1 MDYLKI
7 LAEDIHSVSASTVDN
22 EGHPQI
28 RVIDVMHYD
37 EDGLYFLTAK
47 GKEFYSQL
55 IEKQYIAISGLKG
68 KMAITLRGKVR
79 CIGYDKLDL
88 IFEKNPYMK
97 EIYREGPRDA
107 LEVFMIYDAEGEFFD
122 ITVPSR
128 IIRESFCIGNAEI
141 GKAGYLITDACS
153 LCGLC
158 ADACPQ
164 SCIDISNRTAVIDFR
179 HCLNCGRC
187 AEHCPKK
194 AIVRIR

>member
-97 EIYREGPRDA
+97 EIYREGTRDA
-107 LEVFMIYDAEGEFFD
+107 LEVFMIYDAEGE
-122 ITVPSR
+122 ICLQINTVKDSR
-128 IIRESFCIGNAEI
+128 F
-141 GKAGYLITDACS
+141 
-153 LCGLC
+153 
-158 ADACPQ
+158 
-164 SCIDISNRTAVIDFR
+164 IDSMQAVIMWTRLKQKLQKLHADYSEQIMHMYSLIAVQMQTSVHTGQYSMLKYRSRFLR
-179 HCLNCGRC
+179 
-187 AEHCPKK
+187 KW
-194 AIVRIR
+194 V